1 MLFRHSP
8 ASIDP
13 REPMLSDDVAL
24 ELPPRREDVVRV
36 TATAFSLAARHDAAL
51 TVVGRDGRP
60 ARVSVRGALAWGT
73 RAVVCVRAA
82 DAAAAALGLSPGD
95 TLAAVDGELVAAAGD
110 GRRAGARVCEAL
122 ARAGTPAAVAF
133 ARGDAYGEGVYTV
146 ACGAPL
152 DELCRLE
159 ARAGR
164 LSVAGVSALGS
175 AAGVGVGDVLARVDG
190 NDAGGDVAAAFGAA
204 RDAWRRRRALDAT
217 FAHAD
222 LVAPAAPES
231 RGALAAPESRELA
244 PSGSAFSLDTEATRR
259 SGDGPPRDATE
270 ATRRSGDGRP
280 RDVRFDY
287 AIVTPKVAAAR
298 ARAIEDAVRSAG
310 LDVETCASVALPE
323 PSAVSILLLGASDE
337 RLVAYA
343 GAAGVPA
350 RLDPAKLRARCA
362 ALEPPIRF
370 EKRPAAGLALADQ
383 GGLYPPFL
391 HIYADVVPSAAD
403 LCLPFVDHNRHKVIL
418 RMLTAQRFD
427 DGRPSRGAAL
437 NVRAMDT
444 CRPFDTFTA
453 DSDAATVMVLHESLA
468 DAGSARRALHDD
480 WIARVV
486 PPWRTPV
493 PRIREYLGDQM
504 GFYFLFVSTSVLR
517 P

>member
-24 ELPPRREDVVRV
+24 ELPPRREDVVRL

-231 RGALAAPESRELA
+231 RELA

-270 ATRRSGDGRP
+270 AARRSGDGRP

-323 PSAVSILLLGASDE
+323 PSAVSILLLGASGE

-383 GGLYPPFL
+383 NGLYPPFL

-444 CRPFDTFTA
+444 CRPFDTFAA